1 MRQEQ
6 KTEYELKSVVSGTHT
21 LGPIT
26 VDTNV
31 IKAREQGL

>member
-1 MRQEQ
+1 MRQDQ
-6 KTEYELKSVVSGTHT
+6 KTELELKSVISGTHT

-31 IKAREQGL
+31 IRARE